1 MRLDC
6 LPPLAPVT
14 PVLFLPGAPR
24 YHLASN
30 VSRACIV
37 IQLGLR
43 SRQAFAVQARS
54 LAVVRTR
61 RSARLVWLEGTAI
74 RVVLLLPLAF
84 ALRAHSLEHLYLDAT
99 NAPPASIAMHRG
111 SLSHLVTAG
120 QAPIP
125 SGARGPPHAR
135 RVLPACF
142 AMVLV
147 LRFHLVKLLSSQCI
161 LYLYLS
167 TRLLQLLELGSHL
180 IICVMRFINVNLQ
193 VKVIL
198 RIVFSYQKQHWL

>member
-6 LPPLAPVT
+6 LPPLALVT

-30 VSRACIV
+30 VPRACIV

-43 SRQAFAVQARS
+43 SRQAYAVQAHF
-54 LAVVRTR
+54 LAVVRAR
-61 RSARLVWLEGTAI
+61 RSALLVSLEGTAI

-84 ALRAHSLEHLYLDAT
+84 ALRAHSLEHLFLDAT
-99 NAPPASIAMHRG
+99 NAPPASIAIHRG

-142 AMVLV
+142 AMVMASQSRLDV
-147 LRFHLVKLLSSQCI
+147 AMQARTIRCLAQCRAMLALRAEWGSSKTAAAKLSACLA
-161 LYLYLS
+161 
-167 TRLLQLLELGSHL
+167 
-180 IICVMRFINVNLQ
+180 
-193 VKVIL
+193 
-198 RIVFSYQKQHWL
+198 WLARTAM

>member
-1 MRLDC
+1 
-6 LPPLAPVT
+6 
-14 PVLFLPGAPR
+14 
-24 YHLASN
+24 
-30 VSRACIV
+30 V

-43 SRQAFAVQARS
+43 SRQAYAVQAHF
-54 LAVVRTR
+54 LAVVRAR
-61 RSARLVWLEGTAI
+61 RSARLVSLEGTAI

-84 ALRAHSLEHLYLDAT
+84 ALRAHSLEHLFLDAT
-99 NAPPASIAMHRG
+99 NAPPASIAIHRG

-147 LRFHLVKLLSSQCI
+147 LQIHLVKLLSIRCI
-161 LYLYLS
+161 LYSYLS
-167 TRLLQLLELGSHL
+167 TRVLQLLESGFLL
-180 IICVMRFINVNLQ
+180 IICVMRIMNVNLK

-198 RIVFSYQKQHWL
+198 RIVFPYRKQHWLSL